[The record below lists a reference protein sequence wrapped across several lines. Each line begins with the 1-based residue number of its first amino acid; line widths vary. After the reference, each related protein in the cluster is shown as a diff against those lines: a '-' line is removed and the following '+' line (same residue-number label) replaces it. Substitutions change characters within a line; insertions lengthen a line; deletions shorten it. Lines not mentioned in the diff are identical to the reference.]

1 MSHLFF
7 DKIVYLIHLELI
19 DGSYSQVP
27 TNVTSEEERK
37 QDRTGEKRKKNS
49 KLSGSG
55 PLASSYA
62 RLRVVYC
69 FQLLHNY
76 QQK

>member
-1 MSHLFF
+1 MGRLGRTKEVFITNKFIKMSHLFF

-37 QDRTGEKRKKNS
+37 QDRTGEKRK
-49 KLSGSG
+49 
-55 PLASSYA
+55 
-62 RLRVVYC
+62 R
-69 FQLLHNY
+69 Q
-76 QQK
+76 